1 MPAPHREIPSQRL
14 AIARSS
20 RPTGFPKPHRT
31 LWWTVGITVAG
42 WALLAYPAF
51 LLAALSLLMVKG
63 SLDGDVTAGAVILGV
78 VGFALTVCLMAFPPL
93 LGFAVKT
100 RRRSLWLPALLTG
113 ALSLVTGVYLLFG
126 WIIPFG

>member
-1 MPAPHREIPSQRL
+1 MPAPHHKLPPQRL
-14 AIARSS
+14 ACSRSS
-20 RPTGFPKPHRT
+20 RPAGSTKPRRS
-31 LWWTVGITVAG
+31 LWWATAIPVAG

-63 SLDGDVTAGAVILGV
+63 SLDGDVTAGAVIVGI
-78 VGFALTVCLMAFPPL
+78 VGFALTACMVAFPPL

-100 RRRSLWLPALLTG
+100 RRRSLWLPAILTG
-113 ALSLVTGVYLLFG
+113 ALSLITGVYLLLG